1 MKVGDKVVWT
11 PKFLASMAC
20 GPTDP
25 MWFQRG
31 TVTTADMNFGPGT
44 PTMVRVLWDGDTE
57 PRLVNVNNIAKPR
70 TAEATDVPLWYSE
83 WIRGRKIS

>member
-25 MWFQRG
+25 MWFQKG
-31 TVTTADMNFGPGT
+31 VVTSVSVQFPSTIQ
-44 PTMVRVLWDGDTE
+44 VQWDDEE
-57 PRLVNVNNIAKPR
+57 PRLVNVNNIAKPL
-70 TAEATDVPLWYSE
+70 TAEATDVPVWYSE